1 MKQDSKTVYK
11 NEAVPAGSLHYPRLA
26 NYSAPQAGP
35 PQGPQSYL
43 PLPPETAW
51 DCVSG
56 PTAQCTAVTTYT
68 LSCSCH
74 GKLMGWLVGKRVVL
88 ELSRDG
94 EAEDCSR
101 APVHLVPPSASL
113 AWQAPDGPGSFLEL
127 TEAVKVT

>member
-1 MKQDSKTVYK
+1 MKQSQL
-11 NEAVPAGSLHYPRLA
+11 EAFITQDWQTIQHHKLAPPRHLTP
-26 NYSAPQAGP
+26 S

-43 PLPPETAW
+43 PLPQETAW